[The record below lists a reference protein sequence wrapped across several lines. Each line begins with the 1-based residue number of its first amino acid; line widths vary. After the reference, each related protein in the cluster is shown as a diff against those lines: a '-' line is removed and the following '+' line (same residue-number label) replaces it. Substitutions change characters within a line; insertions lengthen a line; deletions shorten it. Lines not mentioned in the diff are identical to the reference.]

1 MKDPSGILYVVA
13 TPIGNLED
21 LSARASR
28 ILADVDLILAEDTR
42 QSVKLLRHYGIN
54 TPMQSFHD
62 FNERELVVEIL
73 GRLRQGKDIA
83 LISDAGTPLICDPGF
98 QLVGRAIAGGIS
110 VVPIPG
116 PSAIITALSVAGLP
130 TNRFVFEGFVPEQR
144 SARKKLLKSLA
155 YEARTIVLFETPHRI
170 VAFLEAAVDVFGPD
184 RDAVLAREL
193 TKKFETIDRAPLGE
207 LLVQMQ
213 AGVSVSKG
221 EFVVLISGYRR
232 QKSEEELETSR
243 ILEILLAHSL
253 SIKTAAAITA
263 EITGARKNS
272 LYKHALELAQK
283 YETIP
288 GNSE

>member
-1 MKDPSGILYVVA
+1 LYVVA

-42 QSVKLLRHYGIN
+42 QSVKLLRHCGIN

-62 FNERELVVEIL
+62 FNERDLVAGIVE
-73 GRLRQGKDIA
+73 RLRQGKNVA

-98 QLVGRAIAGGIS
+98 QLVGRAIAGEIR

-144 SARKKLLKSLA
+144 NARQKLLKSLA
-155 YEARTIVLFETPHRI
+155 YETRTIVLFETPHRI
-170 VAFLEAAVDVFGPD
+170 VAFLEAAVDAFGPD
-184 RDAVLAREL
+184 REAVLAREL
-193 TKKFETIDRAPLGE
+193 TKKFETLDRAPLGG
-207 LLVQMQ
+207 LLDQMQ
-213 AGVSVSKG
+213 AGASVSKG
-221 EFVVLISGYRR
+221 EFVVLISGYQG
-232 QKSEEELETSR
+232 QKSGEELETSH

-253 SIKTAAAITA
+253 PIKAAAAITA

-272 LYKHALELAQK
+272 LYKQALELDQK
-283 YETIP
+283 CETNP
-288 GNSE
+288 GDTE